1 MSLFRALLPS
11 SSKLRMSV
19 RFCEQHNIWIDS
31 HSELN
36 LEVEKMDLSSVIK
49 IITPRFEKYLPPD
62 INLNLIDGDK
72 YLYSNANNKLLEIV
86 ISKIPNSFIESYK
99 IDIVGFCYRMI
110 K

>member
-36 LEVEKMDLSSVIK
+36 LEVERQLQ
-49 IITPRFEKYLPPD
+49 EKVL
-62 INLNLIDGDK
+62 
-72 YLYSNANNKLLEIV
+72 
-86 ISKIPNSFIESYK
+86 
-99 IDIVGFCYRMI
+99 
-110 K
+110 